1 MDELNKTAATKP
13 ETRPEAAKLQD
24 APRRRVGSLT
34 MGACLIAA
42 GIFFLCYYFVPGFD
56 WQLVV
61 RIAPAAAL
69 VLLGC
74 EVLFFAARPGR
85 WKYDFVS
92 VLVCLGL
99 IAVCMCLSFLPMVW
113 SEIDPARGQNEMK
126 LSKAYTTQ
134 VYEALRKENPD
145 LRLRDVYTDLYLY
158 ANSVDDLQELQPGD
172 GHLSLT
178 VMLYGPYDSTGAFAQ
193 DCRSV
198 AGTVRAGTL
207 QPDELRIVWS
217 PDNDPGQSLD
227 SGTLQRVEQYTLE
240 LDGTVQL
247 DWTADEMERQVEVQY
262 LMDEENEPEEDTAPS
277 EEAEPEAAVYSQSRG
292 RELWESFEKILGVCE
307 DERTDLLLIAGD
319 LFHRQPLVRELKEV
333 NYLFSE
339 LTATKVV
346 LIAGNHDHL
355 QKDSNYRS
363 FEWNDNVYPLFGK
376 KLEYVDFPELETAV
390 YGLSYYEREICQPL
404 YDDVAAAGI
413 EKNEILLAHG
423 GDDRH
428 IPFDKKKLSRSGF
441 SYIAL
446 GHIHK
451 PQALQKDK
459 MIYAGALEPID
470 QNDVGQH
477 GYVKGELK
485 DGKAAIQWIPF
496 AGREYIHSSVEVER
510 SDTEGSIRKRVKQLI
525 NEYGNENIYKITLAG
540 KRDPDIAF
548 EVNHL
553 AEEGCVLEI
562 LDETIPAYDFE
573 KLYAENKET
582 LLGRYIEKFAGC
594 EEGSVEYCA
603 LCEGVEALLT
613 GNRG

>member
-1 MDELNKTAATKP
+1 MDEPNKTAATEP

-34 MGACLIAA
+34 LGACLIAA

-92 VLVCLGL
+92 VLVCLVL

-126 LSKAYTTQ
+126 LSKAYTAQ

-158 ANSVDDLQELQPGD
+158 SNDVNALQEMQPGD

-262 LMDEENEPEEDTAPS
+262 LLDEENEPEEDTAPG
-277 EEAEPEAAVYSQSRG
+277 EEAEPEAAV
-292 RELWESFEKILGVCE
+292 
-307 DERTDLLLIAGD
+307 
-319 LFHRQPLVRELKEV
+319 
-333 NYLFSE
+333 
-339 LTATKVV
+339 
-346 LIAGNHDHL
+346 
-355 QKDSNYRS
+355 
-363 FEWNDNVYPLFGK
+363 
-376 KLEYVDFPELETAV
+376 
-390 YGLSYYEREICQPL
+390 
-404 YDDVAAAGI
+404 
-413 EKNEILLAHG
+413 
-423 GDDRH
+423 
-428 IPFDKKKLSRSGF
+428 
-441 SYIAL
+441 
-446 GHIHK
+446 
-451 PQALQKDK
+451 
-459 MIYAGALEPID
+459 
-470 QNDVGQH
+470 
-477 GYVKGELK
+477 
-485 DGKAAIQWIPF
+485 
-496 AGREYIHSSVEVER
+496 
-510 SDTEGSIRKRVKQLI
+510 
-525 NEYGNENIYKITLAG
+525 
-540 KRDPDIAF
+540 
-548 EVNHL
+548 
-553 AEEGCVLEI
+553 
-562 LDETIPAYDFE
+562 
-573 KLYAENKET
+573 
-582 LLGRYIEKFAGC
+582 
-594 EEGSVEYCA
+594 
-603 LCEGVEALLT
+603 
-613 GNRG
+613 

>member
-1 MDELNKTAATKP
+1 MDELNKTAATEP

-34 MGACLIAA
+34 LGACLIAA

-92 VLVCLGL
+92 VLVCLVL

-158 ANSVDDLQELQPGD
+158 SNDVNALQELQPSD

-178 VMLYGPYDSTGAFAQ
+178 IMLYGPYDSTGAFAQ

-240 LDGTVQL
+240 LDGMVQL

-262 LMDEENEPEEDTAPS
+262 LLDEENEPEEDTAPS
-277 EEAEPEAAVYSQSRG
+277 EEAEPEAAV
-292 RELWESFEKILGVCE
+292 
-307 DERTDLLLIAGD
+307 
-319 LFHRQPLVRELKEV
+319 
-333 NYLFSE
+333 
-339 LTATKVV
+339 
-346 LIAGNHDHL
+346 
-355 QKDSNYRS
+355 
-363 FEWNDNVYPLFGK
+363 
-376 KLEYVDFPELETAV
+376 
-390 YGLSYYEREICQPL
+390 
-404 YDDVAAAGI
+404 
-413 EKNEILLAHG
+413 
-423 GDDRH
+423 
-428 IPFDKKKLSRSGF
+428 
-441 SYIAL
+441 
-446 GHIHK
+446 
-451 PQALQKDK
+451 
-459 MIYAGALEPID
+459 
-470 QNDVGQH
+470 
-477 GYVKGELK
+477 
-485 DGKAAIQWIPF
+485 
-496 AGREYIHSSVEVER
+496 
-510 SDTEGSIRKRVKQLI
+510 
-525 NEYGNENIYKITLAG
+525 
-540 KRDPDIAF
+540 
-548 EVNHL
+548 
-553 AEEGCVLEI
+553 
-562 LDETIPAYDFE
+562 
-573 KLYAENKET
+573 
-582 LLGRYIEKFAGC
+582 
-594 EEGSVEYCA
+594 
-603 LCEGVEALLT
+603 
-613 GNRG
+613 

>member
-1 MDELNKTAATKP
+1 MDEPNKTAATEP

-34 MGACLIAA
+34 LGACLIAA

-92 VLVCLGL
+92 VLVCLVL
-99 IAVCMCLSFLPMVW
+99 IACCFGLSLLPAVW
-113 SEIDPARGQNEMK
+113 DEIDPARGQNEMK

-145 LRLRDVYTDLYLY
+145 LRLRDVYTNLYLY

-262 LMDEENEPEEDTAPS
+262 LLDEENEPEE
-277 EEAEPEAAVYSQSRG
+277 EAAF
-292 RELWESFEKILGVCE
+292 REETESE
-307 DERTDLLLIAGD
+307 
-319 LFHRQPLVRELKEV
+319 
-333 NYLFSE
+333 
-339 LTATKVV
+339 
-346 LIAGNHDHL
+346 
-355 QKDSNYRS
+355 
-363 FEWNDNVYPLFGK
+363 
-376 KLEYVDFPELETAV
+376 
-390 YGLSYYEREICQPL
+390 
-404 YDDVAAAGI
+404 AAA
-413 EKNEILLAHG
+413 
-423 GDDRH
+423 
-428 IPFDKKKLSRSGF
+428 
-441 SYIAL
+441 
-446 GHIHK
+446 
-451 PQALQKDK
+451 
-459 MIYAGALEPID
+459 
-470 QNDVGQH
+470 
-477 GYVKGELK
+477 
-485 DGKAAIQWIPF
+485 
-496 AGREYIHSSVEVER
+496 
-510 SDTEGSIRKRVKQLI
+510 
-525 NEYGNENIYKITLAG
+525 
-540 KRDPDIAF
+540 
-548 EVNHL
+548 
-553 AEEGCVLEI
+553 
-562 LDETIPAYDFE
+562 
-573 KLYAENKET
+573 
-582 LLGRYIEKFAGC
+582 
-594 EEGSVEYCA
+594 
-603 LCEGVEALLT
+603 
-613 GNRG
+613 

>member
-1 MDELNKTAATKP
+1 MDEPNKTAATEP

-34 MGACLIAA
+34 LGACLIAA

-92 VLVCLGL
+92 VLVCLVL
-99 IAVCMCLSFLPMVW
+99 IACCFGLSLLPAVW
-113 SEIDPARGQNEMK
+113 DEIDPARGQTEAK
-126 LSKAYTTQ
+126 LSKAYTAQ

-158 ANSVDDLQELQPGD
+158 SNDVNALQEMQPGD

-262 LMDEENEPEEDTAPS
+262 LLDEENEPEEDAAPS
-277 EEAEPEAAVYSQSRG
+277 EEAEPEAAV
-292 RELWESFEKILGVCE
+292 
-307 DERTDLLLIAGD
+307 
-319 LFHRQPLVRELKEV
+319 
-333 NYLFSE
+333 
-339 LTATKVV
+339 
-346 LIAGNHDHL
+346 
-355 QKDSNYRS
+355 
-363 FEWNDNVYPLFGK
+363 
-376 KLEYVDFPELETAV
+376 
-390 YGLSYYEREICQPL
+390 
-404 YDDVAAAGI
+404 
-413 EKNEILLAHG
+413 
-423 GDDRH
+423 
-428 IPFDKKKLSRSGF
+428 
-441 SYIAL
+441 
-446 GHIHK
+446 
-451 PQALQKDK
+451 
-459 MIYAGALEPID
+459 
-470 QNDVGQH
+470 
-477 GYVKGELK
+477 
-485 DGKAAIQWIPF
+485 
-496 AGREYIHSSVEVER
+496 
-510 SDTEGSIRKRVKQLI
+510 
-525 NEYGNENIYKITLAG
+525 
-540 KRDPDIAF
+540 
-548 EVNHL
+548 
-553 AEEGCVLEI
+553 
-562 LDETIPAYDFE
+562 
-573 KLYAENKET
+573 
-582 LLGRYIEKFAGC
+582 
-594 EEGSVEYCA
+594 
-603 LCEGVEALLT
+603 
-613 GNRG
+613 